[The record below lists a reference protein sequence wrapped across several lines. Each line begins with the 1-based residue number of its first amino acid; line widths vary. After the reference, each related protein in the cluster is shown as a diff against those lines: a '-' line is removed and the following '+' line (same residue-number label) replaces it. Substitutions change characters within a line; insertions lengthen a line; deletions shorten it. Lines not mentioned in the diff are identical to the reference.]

1 MIKPDS
7 GARRKAVR
15 ASECLPSRTNTG
27 ARRKSVA
34 KLVLI
39 SLLVTT
45 ILLIHDQLHIF
56 THTQETCNM
65 MHELDHNYQV
75 ACVCVHIY
83 MYTERLVDRDGPS
96 RRVEAGCENTVLP
109 LSWYALES
117 RLSSNEEDVHASL
130 FQTSSL

>member
-1 MIKPDS
+1 MIKLES

-45 ILLIHDQLHIF
+45 ILLIHDQLHIIY
-56 THTQETCNM
+56 THAQETSNV

-75 ACVCVHIY
+75 AYVCVYICTQNALWTA
-83 MYTERLVDRDGPS
+83 MAQAGAS
-96 RRVEAGCENTVLP
+96 RPAVRIQSCHCLGMP
-109 LSWYALES
+109 W
-117 RLSSNEEDVHASL
+117 SL
-130 FQTSSL
+130 DCLAMN